1 MTATA
6 ISPVQKTLV
15 RLPFRQNAHAEIG
28 GKIILPAATKGRL
41 HKRMGPVMKINEKP
55 VQLTT
60 RSGLELK
67 VRRARPDDAAA
78 LTDLF
83 RSITQEDL
91 RFRFLSGL
99 NVIGADQIKA
109 MTSSDSSNIESYL
122 VFLADGTVVAT
133 GMLACDAAG
142 ERGEV
147 AISVHGE
154 HHDEGIGWTLL
165 AFLAKRATDR
175 GLSVI
180 ESIENRGN
188 RAAIQVERDSGF
200 VVQPLPGDATLVLV
214 RKMLKPA

>member
-1 MTATA
+1 
-6 ISPVQKTLV
+6 
-15 RLPFRQNAHAEIG
+15 
-28 GKIILPAATKGRL
+28 
-41 HKRMGPVMKINEKP
+41 MKITEKP

-165 AFLAKRATDR
+165 AFLARRATDR

-188 RAAIQVERDSGF
+188 RAAIQVEKDSGF
-200 VVQPLPGDATLVLV
+200 VLQPLAGDATLVLV

>member
-1 MTATA
+1 MT
-6 ISPVQKTLV
+6 
-15 RLPFRQNAHAEIG
+15 FNA
-28 GKIILPAATKGRL
+28 
-41 HKRMGPVMKINEKP
+41 KP

-60 RSGLELK
+60 RSGLELQ
-67 VRRARPDDAAA
+67 VRLATPEDAST

-91 RFRFLSGL
+91 RFRFLTGL
-99 NVIGADQIKA
+99 NAIGADQIKA
-109 MTSSDSSNIESYL
+109 MTSGDDSNTENYL
-122 VFLADGTVVAT
+122 VFLANGTVVAT
-133 GMLACDAAG
+133 GMLVCDATG
-142 ERGEV
+142 KRGEV

-165 AFLAKRATDR
+165 AFLADRATAR

-200 VVQPLPGDATLVLV
+200 VVEPLPGDATLVLV
-214 RKMLKPA
+214 RKTLTPA

>member
-1 MTATA
+1 
-6 ISPVQKTLV
+6 
-15 RLPFRQNAHAEIG
+15 
-28 GKIILPAATKGRL
+28 
-41 HKRMGPVMKINEKP
+41 MKINEKP

-214 RKMLKPA
+214 RKMLKLA